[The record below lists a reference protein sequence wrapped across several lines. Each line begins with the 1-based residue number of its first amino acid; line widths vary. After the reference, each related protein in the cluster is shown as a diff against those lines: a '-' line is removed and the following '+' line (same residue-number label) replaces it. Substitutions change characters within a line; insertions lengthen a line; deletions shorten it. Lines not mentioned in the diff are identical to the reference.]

1 MQNFINGL
9 FGGMS
14 QKEQKQ
20 RLAEITAEATGH
32 TLPLL
37 QSQLESKLWQA
48 LYLDSPA
55 CIHTLVGVVYAN
67 QALQEYC
74 KSMKVGHSFSF
85 EGYSFSYSCVGKVTI
100 KKVAV

>member
-1 MQNFINGL
+1 MQNFISGL

-14 QKEQKQ
+14 QKDKQ
-20 RLAEITAEATGH
+20 QRIAEIAAEATSH

-55 CIHTLVGVVYAN
+55 CIHTLVAVVYADK
-67 QALQEYC
+67 ALQEYC
-74 KSMKVGHSFSF
+74 KSMKVGHSFCF
-85 EGYSFSYSCVGKVTI
+85 EGYSFSYSCAGKVTI
-100 KKVAV
+100 KRTS